1 MYTLFRGFSK
11 KEHQVAIV
19 YDKDTGYTLMKPMY
33 DDYFGYKVQKKVGK
47 RTIEDFVPTA
57 KRIDAFASHKKES
70 YNRVDFFNTIG
81 MIDTLAFSGCKN
93 VEVVSYEGVDYHD
106 KDTLIASLLEN
117 GVDCSLNLFEG
128 SKIDVSFPCISYTS
142 ADDIPITPNTLEGFG
157 AKITKQLHFK
167 TMKQGKIIFDG
178 EITTIPNSA
187 FQGQSRLTSFVI
199 PGSVTKIEKYA
210 FQKCTGLTSIVI
222 PEGVTYVGGYAFD
235 GCSNVS
241 SLIIGDSV
249 TRIDAGAFYNN
260 TKLAD
265 VTVGVALTEVSNKIE
280 NGTSTYQYPFD
291 GCPNIKTLTYK
302 EGCTNIVNT
311 RIQSISVLN
320 LPSTATKIA
329 SAAFRNC
336 DALTTVDFPD
346 SITTFGE
353 NSFSYCDGFETITL
367 PDNVSNIANGVF
379 SNCPKLASVVYRG
392 KTYTNYYEL
401 MAAFEA
407 NDVICGTTA
416 FSLTALDM
424 SNPTPVL
431 GSMFLYTSSDNEIIT
446 PTTSTGWGANIVG
459 NVIE

>member
-1 MYTLFRGFSK
+1 MNFSNSFLLIVFIVFETGLGYLSSIEINTIKEGKTIMYTLFRGFSK

-19 YDKDTGYTLMKPMY
+19 YDKDTGYTLMKPMH

-117 GVDCSLNLFEG
+117 DVDCSLNLFEG

-178 EITTIPNSA
+178 EITTIPSYA
-187 FQGQSRLTSFVI
+187 FNGQSRLTSFVI
-199 PGSVTKIEKYA
+199 PGSVTRIDDYA
-210 FQKCTGLTSIVI
+210 FRGCTGLTSIII
-222 PEGVTYVGGYAFD
+222 PEGVTYLSSTVFD
-235 GCSNVS
+235 
-241 SLIIGDSV
+241 
-249 TRIDAGAFYNN
+249 A
-260 TKLAD
+260 
-265 VTVGVALTEVSNKIE
+265 
-280 NGTSTYQYPFD
+280 
-291 GCPNIKTLTYK
+291 CPNIKTLTYQ
-302 EGCTNIVNT
+302 EGCTNILNT
-311 RIQSISVLN
+311 NIQSLSVLN
-320 LPSTATKIA
+320 LPSTATKI
-329 SAAFRNC
+329 SSEAFSNC
-336 DALTTVDFPD
+336 DALTTVDFPN